1 MSFVDIPASSKR
13 WVSLTPLID
22 IVFILIMFFMLTTQF
37 ERTQVLSVSTSTL
50 GTNSTSEA
58 IENNE
63 IARVR
68 VLNDASWQF
77 NNQQHSLS
85 DGDALAAL
93 TGFQYVE
100 LIASDDVTLQEVIDL
115 IDEFAKV
122 GINDVLWLPKEDS
135 DAL

>member
-68 VLNDASWQF
+68 VL
-77 NNQQHSLS
+77 SLIHIS
-85 DGDALAAL
+85 EP
-93 TGFQYVE
+93 TRPY
-100 LIASDDVTLQEVIDL
+100 
-115 IDEFAKV
+115 
-122 GINDVLWLPKEDS
+122 
-135 DAL
+135 